1 MAKVVKIKIGAV
13 EYVLPENALANYP
26 HLLTALQQQ
35 GSSET
40 QETETQTPSSDMET
54 EETLGS
60 VEASEQASPRRSQ
73 RRGI

>member
-1 MAKVVKIKIGAV
+1 MEKMVRVKVGSIVYEI
-13 EYVLPENALANYP
+13 PESIIANYP

-35 GSSET
+35 GSKEKL
-40 QETETQTPSSDMET
+40 QTETQTPFSDTGT

-60 VEASEQASPRRSQ
+60 AGTSEQISPRRTQ